1 MKNKKSVLI
10 AYPAMMLGGSTTSL
24 LSILY
29 NLDYSKYEVDL
40 ALAFYSGD
48 WMNDIPNQ
56 VKLLE
61 PVYQYQGKKERY
73 IRRLLSPKYMVVKGI
88 SKLIEIFDGHPVRGQ
103 QFLGMMDVDFYRDLE
118 KEYDVAIAFLE
129 GQTCKYIAN
138 HVKAKEKIA
147 WVHVDYKEARR
158 CAKYD
163 VSSLKKYKHIIHVSE
178 KCLYSFVEMFPDL
191 AEKCSVIENILSQ
204 SRLRHLAEEQ
214 IENLVINNKKI
225 NIITTC
231 RITYYQKGLDRAL
244 NIISTLAEKNKE
256 LHNKIH
262 WYIIGNGP
270 DYENF
275 KQKIKEKKLEII
287 ITLLD
292 AQKNPYKFYTKMDCF
307 FLPSRYEGKPMAVTE
322 ALILGLPVIV
332 TEYSSAREQIQDG
345 IEGKVFDNSEMGTE
359 EAIRYII
366 THRAEL
372 NTMKQFILQKDYSN
386 EEEMEKI
393 EALLDEG
400 EY

>member
-48 WMNDIPNQ
+48 WMSDIPRQ
-56 VKLLE
+56 IKLLE
-61 PVYQYQGKKERY
+61 PVYQYQEKKERY
-73 IRRLLSPKYMVVKGI
+73 IHRLFSPKYMVVKGI
-88 SKLIEIFDGHPVRGQ
+88 SKIMEILDGYPVRGQ

-129 GQTCKYIAN
+129 GQTCKYVAN
-138 HVKAKEKIA
+138 HVKAKEKIT
-147 WVHVDYKEARR
+147 WVHVDYKEARM
-158 CAKYD
+158 CVKYD
-163 VSSLKKYKHIIHVSE
+163 VPSLEKYKHIIHVSE
-178 KCLYSFVEMFPDL
+178 KCLNSFTEMYPNL
-191 AEKCSVIENILSQ
+191 ADRCSVIENILSQ
-204 SRLRHLAEEQ
+204 TRLRHLAEELTEDLM
-214 IENLVINNKKI
+214 IDNKKI
-225 NIITTC
+225 NIVTTC
-231 RITYYQKGLDRAL
+231 RITYYQKGLDRTL
-244 NIISTLAEKNKE
+244 NIISKMVEEDKK

-270 DYENF
+270 DYEDF
-275 KQKIKEKKLEII
+275 KQRIKEKNLEAI
-287 ITLLD
+287 ITVLG

-322 ALILGLPVIV
+322 ALMLGLPAIV
-332 TEYSSAREQIQDG
+332 TEYSSANEQIQDG
-345 IEGKVFDNSEMGTE
+345 IEGKVFDNSEKGTE
-359 EAIRYII
+359 QALYYMMN
-366 THRAEL
+366 HRDEM

-386 EEEMEKI
+386 VEEMKKI

-400 EY
+400 E